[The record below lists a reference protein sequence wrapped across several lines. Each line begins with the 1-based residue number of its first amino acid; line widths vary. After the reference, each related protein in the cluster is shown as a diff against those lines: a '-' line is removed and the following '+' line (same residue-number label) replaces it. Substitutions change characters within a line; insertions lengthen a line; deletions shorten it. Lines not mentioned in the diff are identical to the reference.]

1 MLQWNSKHT
10 ALLLVVLLIALA
22 AFCGLFGYDDSI
34 LPNFTW

>member
-22 AFCGLFGYDDSI
+22 ALCGFFGVDDGLI
-34 LPNFTW
+34 NFTW